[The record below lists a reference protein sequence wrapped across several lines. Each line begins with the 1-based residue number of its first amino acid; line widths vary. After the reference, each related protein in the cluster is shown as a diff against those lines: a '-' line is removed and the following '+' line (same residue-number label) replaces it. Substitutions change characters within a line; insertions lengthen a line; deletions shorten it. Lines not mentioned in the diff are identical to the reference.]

1 MLFLSQPLLPL
12 GQTPHPLCL
21 CPQENQP
28 SPGLMGPPSAV
39 RKLGY
44 LSHGGVAYAC
54 VIEPEACRCSL
65 DPPLFCSS
73 SGRKEKP
80 ADPVEWT
87 VMDVVEYF
95 TEAGFPEQ
103 ATAFQEQVNSQPSV
117 PLWIPGAGEERG
129 AGSAL
134 TLLSVCLS
142 HSGNRWKV
150 FAAHAAD
157 RCADWPVHPPG
168 PSPENLRAPHQGAAA
183 RPL

>member
-28 SPGLMGPPSAV
+28 CLGQMEPPLAV
-39 RKLGY
+39 RKLGC
-44 LSHGGVAYAC
+44 LRHNSGGPGC
-54 VIEPEACRCSL
+54 VTTRGASQLIASL
-65 DPPLFCSS
+65 FQYS

-103 ATAFQEQVNSQPSV
+103 ATAFQEQVSS
-117 PLWIPGAGEERG
+117 
-129 AGSAL
+129 
-134 TLLSVCLS
+134 
-142 HSGNRWKV
+142 
-150 FAAHAAD
+150 
-157 RCADWPVHPPG
+157 PPWTSSILG
-168 PSPENLRAPHQGAAA
+168 PQWGLF
-183 RPL
+183 

>member
-12 GQTPHPLCL
+12 GQTPHPPCL

-28 SPGLMGPPSAV
+28 CLGPMEPPLAV
-39 RKLGY
+39 RKLGC
-44 LSHGGVAYAC
+44 LRLGRGWCPGVCNNRSNITVHGF
-54 VIEPEACRCSL
+54 
-65 DPPLFCSS
+65 PLFQCS

-103 ATAFQEQVNSQPSV
+103 ATAFQEQVSFQ
-117 PLWIPGAGEERG
+117 A
-129 AGSAL
+129 SASFL
-134 TLLSVCLS
+134 YPRAVGVCSDPALCVSLS
-142 HSGNRWKV
+142 HPGNRWQV
-150 FAAHAAD
+150 SPAHAAD
-157 RCADWPVHPPG
+157 RCANRPVHPPW
-168 PSPENLRAPHQGAAA
+168 PSPENLRAPHQGAPA